1 MAQIPTKKALE
12 EKFKGYFH
20 VEGVQKR
27 IEEDPSNYAARELLA
42 EIRGKNEGFY
52 SEAGQDAVRY
62 AADLELGKAKKQLE
76 SVPYSW
82 LVQCLDNEQ
91 LKGLLSRSPA
101 LRDDGSD
108 LATVHKKFC
117 EIREYYEQGKKL
129 SIKDP
134 DTFRNLAIDG
144 ATDEADK
151 YYAAGRMESSRRVFE
166 GLYLE
171 SKRSLQ
177 ATINRAKPKQ
187 IT

>member
-12 EKFKGYFH
+12 EKFKGYFQ
-20 VEGVQKR
+20 VEGVQKSV
-27 IEEDPSNYAARELLA
+27 EENPWNYAARELLA
-42 EIRGKNEGFY
+42 EIRGKNGGYY
-52 SEAGQDAVRY
+52 SEAGPDTVKY

-101 LRDDGSD
+101 LKDDGSD
-108 LATVHKKFC
+108 LASAHKKFC
-117 EIREYYEQGKKL
+117 EVREYYEQGKKL

-134 DTFRNLAIDG
+134 DTFRHLAIDG
-144 ATDEADK
+144 ATDEADA
-151 YYAAGRMESSRRVFE
+151 YYAAGRTESSRRVFE

-171 SKRSLQ
+171 SKRNFY
-177 ATINRAKPKQ
+177 ATINRTKPKQ